1 MSERRV
7 GDASRPRVFRREAD
21 RARVVSGR
29 AGGRAGGTWAKA
41 AANARRLAALVLAGA
56 VAGCVDPA
64 GAFLWGPIDA
74 AGSVAVRPEL
84 ALVRLPEVWAGRR
97 LAVRREVV
105 LNRLTERVVLA
116 NDTALPFENR
126 IEARTAWRG
135 IAGSPFLRELP
146 DGPFEAGAV
155 EEFAARQFPGATEMS
170 GPTEGVNRNGP
181 YAYLRAAY
189 ADDGPSCVYAWQVVD
204 ASVWLDRRAH
214 GFALDLRYCAP
225 AGGDADALALFDSI
239 ALRPEY

>member
-1 MSERRV
+1 MV
-7 GDASRPRVFRREAD
+7 TGKAISR
-21 RARVVSGR
+21 S
-29 AGGRAGGTWAKA
+29 
-41 AANARRLAALVLAGA
+41 LAALILAGA
-56 VAGCVDPA
+56 AGACGNPGAYMGGPPDVAGSA
-64 GAFLWGPIDA
+64 
-74 AGSVAVRPEL
+74 AVRAEL
-84 ALVRLPEVWAGRR
+84 ALVRLPEAWASRR

-105 LNRLTERVVLA
+105 LNRMTERVVLA

-155 EEFAARQFPGATEMS
+155 EAFAARQFPGAAKVS

-189 ADDGPSCVYAWQVVD
+189 ADGPSCVYAWQVVD
-204 ASVWLDRRAH
+204 AAAWLDRRPH
-214 GFALDLRYCAP
+214 GFAVDLRYCGFAD
-225 AGGDADALALFDSI
+225 GDADALALFDSI